1 MTNKNKVDISLFDV
15 ISSPLVTEKSTKQSE
30 NNQVAFVVNKA
41 ATKQT
46 IKMAVELAFNVKV
59 DAVNTLILK
68 GKQKRFRGRLGQQ
81 SDRKKAIVTL
91 AKGQTIDIASGI

>member
-15 ISSPLVTEKSTKQSE
+15 ISSPLVTEKSTRQSE
-30 NNQVAFVVNKA
+30 SNQVAFVVNKA
-41 ATKQT
+41 ATKST